1 MVNLYARGQ
10 KDTRPWGT
18 WEVLDAGD
26 GYCVKKICVTPG
38 NILSLQL
45 HYYRAEHWIIVRGE
59 ALVTLGDDKIVKK
72 ANESVYIPAETKH
85 RIQNNT
91 QQDMEFIEIQTG
103 ENLDEN
109 DIVRFE
115 DSYGR
120 APAGC

>member
-1 MVNLYARGQ
+1 MANNYKRGD
-10 KDTRPWGT
+10 KDNRPWGT
-18 WEVLDAGD
+18 WEVLDSGE
-26 GYCVKKICVTPG
+26 GFCVKRICVTPC

-45 HYYRAEHWIIVRGE
+45 HHFRAEHWIIVKGE
-59 ALVTLGDDKIVKK
+59 AVVTLGEEQIVKK

-91 QQDMEFIEIQTG
+91 KENMEFIEIQTG
-103 ENLDEN
+103 DNLDEN

-120 APAGC
+120 A

>member
-18 WEVLDAGD
+18 WEVLDTGD

-45 HYYRAEHWIIVRGE
+45 HHYRAEHWIIVRGE